1 MCSSDS
7 KGLGCKKS
15 GGDFP
20 GGPVVRAPIARAW
33 VLSLVGKLT
42 SPKLY
47 SAKKKKKKKKSD
59 MGLGIHCQIQI
70 TLMIS

>member
-1 MCSSDS
+1 MQE
-7 KGLGCKKS
+7 KG

-47 SAKKKKKKKKSD
+47 SAKKKKKKKSD